1 MRVCRVR
8 EGTSELVANL
18 TERATDREGV
28 KFRGRMDHLAW
39 RTAPRVSLA
48 QWDDLVRFADA
59 ARRDGL
65 TRTVVCGM
73 GGSSLAPAVLASSF
87 ANASLSV
94 LDSTDPG
101 AVLAVA
107 RAPDFDRTLFVVC
120 SKSGSTVETLAF
132 YHYLAARADAARFVA
147 ITDPGSPLEALA
159 RERGFRAVFPHPPD
173 VGGRYAALTVVGMLP
188 AALLGV
194 NGRRLLERAL
204 AVDPDAARARGTR
217 IAEAVLAGRD
227 KLVLRPPAPV
237 KRLAD
242 WIEQLVAESTGK
254 GGRGV
259 VPVVDDPL
267 PTPSPDSQIVSE
279 FSADPRSLGT
289 EFVAWEYATEE
300 LCARLGVNA
309 FDQPDV
315 EAAKALAR
323 AELAEAQ
330 GGGVGAQHAA
340 PLATM
345 TPDSLRRA
353 ARPGDYVA
361 ILAYL
366 APTPDVTAKLQRVR
380 AAWGGALGCATT
392 LGFGPRY
399 LHSTGQLH
407 KGGPNTGLFLVVTAD
422 DAEDAEIPGMGF
434 TFGRFK
440 RAQARGDIRALLA
453 RGRRVAHVHLRR
465 PDDVAGLATL

>member
-1 MRVCRVR
+1 M
-8 EGTSELVANL
+8 
-18 TERATDREGV
+18 DR
-28 KFRGRMDHLAW
+28 LAW

-48 QWDDLVRFADA
+48 QWDELVRFAGA

-65 TRTVVCGM
+65 NRTIVCGM

-87 ANASLSV
+87 ANRSLSV
-94 LDSTDPG
+94 LDSTDPS

-107 RAPDFDRTLFVVC
+107 RAADFDRTLFVVC
-120 SKSGSTVETLAF
+120 SKSGTTVETLAF
-132 YHYLAARADAARFVA
+132 YHYLATRVDAARFVA

-159 RERGFRAVFPHPPD
+159 RDRGFRAVFPHPPD

-194 NGRRLLERAL
+194 NGRDLLERAL
-204 AVDPDAARARGTR
+204 AVDPEAAGARGAR
-217 IAEAVLAGRD
+217 LAAGALGGGRD

-237 KRLAD
+237 ARLAD

-254 GGRGV
+254 DGRGV
-259 VPVVDDPL
+259 VPVVDDPIAA
-267 PTPSPDSQIVSE
+267 PRPDSQVVSDFSGDRLALGAE
-279 FSADPRSLGT
+279 FL
-289 EFVAWEYATEE
+289 AWEYTTEE
-300 LCARLGVNA
+300 LCTRLGVNA

-315 EAAKALAR
+315 EEAKALAR
-323 AELAEAQ
+323 AELA
-330 GGGVGAQHAA
+330 GGGGRAEPAGAQPGV
-340 PLATM
+340 PLPTM
-345 TPDSLRRA
+345 NPEALRRTF
-353 ARPGDYVA
+353 RPGDYLA

-366 APTPDVTAKLQRVR
+366 PPTPDIAARVQAVR
-380 AAWGGALGCATT
+380 AAWAHALGCATT

-407 KGGPNTGLFLVVTAD
+407 KGGPKTGLFLVVTAD
-422 DAEDAEIPGMGF
+422 DAEDAEIPEMGIS
-434 TFGRFK
+434 FGRLK

-465 PDDVAGLATL
+465 PEDVSGLAVL

>member
-1 MRVCRVR
+1 
-8 EGTSELVANL
+8 
-18 TERATDREGV
+18 
-28 KFRGRMDHLAW
+28 MDHLAW

-48 QWDDLVRFADA
+48 QWDELVRFAEA

-65 TRTVVCGM
+65 THTVVCGM

-87 ANASLSV
+87 ANISLSV
-94 LDSTDPG
+94 LDSTDPS

-132 YHYLAARADAARFVA
+132 YHYLAARADPAHFVA

-159 RERGFRAVFPHPPD
+159 HSRGFRGVFRHPPE

-194 NGRRLLERAL
+194 NGRDLLERAL
-204 AVDPDAARARGTR
+204 AVDTDAARVRGRR
-217 IAEAVLAGRD
+217 IAEGVLAGRD
-227 KLVLRPPAPV
+227 KLVLRPPTRVA
-237 KRLAD
+237 RLAD

-267 PTPSPDSQIVSE
+267 PTPSPESQIVSE
-279 FSADPRSLGT
+279 VSADPLSLGT
-289 EFVAWEYATEE
+289 EFMAWEYATEE

-330 GGGVGAQHAA
+330 GGGLGAQHAA
-340 PLATM
+340 PLPTI
-345 TPDSLRRA
+345 TPDALRRA
-353 ARPGDYVA
+353 ARPGDYLA
-361 ILAYL
+361 LLAYL
-366 APTPDVTAKLQRVR
+366 APTPDVTAKLQVVR
-380 AAWGGALGCATT
+380 AAWARELGCAST

-422 DAEDAEIPGMGF
+422 DAEDAEIPGMGI
-434 TFGRFK
+434 TFGRLK

-453 RGRRVAHVHLRR
+453 RGRRVAHVHLGR
-465 PDDVAGLATL
+465 PEDVSALATG

>member
-1 MRVCRVR
+1 M
-8 EGTSELVANL
+8 
-18 TERATDREGV
+18 DR
-28 KFRGRMDHLAW
+28 LAW

-48 QWDDLVRFADA
+48 QWDELVRFAGA

-65 TRTVVCGM
+65 NRTIVCGM

-87 ANASLSV
+87 ANRSLSV
-94 LDSTDPG
+94 LDSTDPS

-107 RAPDFDRTLFVVC
+107 RAADFDRTLFVVC
-120 SKSGSTVETLAF
+120 SKSGTTVETLAF
-132 YHYLAARADAARFVA
+132 YHYLATRVDAARFVA

-159 RERGFRAVFPHPPD
+159 RDRGFRAVFPHPPD

-194 NGRRLLERAL
+194 NGRDLLERAL
-204 AVDPDAARARGTR
+204 AVDPEAAGARGAR
-217 IAEAVLAGRD
+217 LAAGALGGGRD

-237 KRLAD
+237 ARLAD

-254 GGRGV
+254 DGRGV
-259 VPVVDDPL
+259 VPVVDDPIAA
-267 PTPSPDSQIVSE
+267 PRPDSQVVSDFSGDPLALGAE
-279 FSADPRSLGT
+279 FL
-289 EFVAWEYATEE
+289 AWEYTTEE
-300 LCARLGVNA
+300 LCTRLGVNA

-315 EAAKALAR
+315 EEAKALAR
-323 AELAEAQ
+323 AELARRGREEAS
-330 GGGVGAQHAA
+330 
-340 PLATM
+340 LATL
-345 TPDSLRRA
+345 TPEALRQS
-353 ARPGDYVA
+353 ARPGDYLA

-366 APTPDVTAKLQRVR
+366 APTPEIAARLQAVR
-380 AAWGGALGCATT
+380 AAWARALGCATT

-422 DAEDAEIPGMGF
+422 DAEDAEIPEMGT
-434 TFGRFK
+434 TFGRLK

-453 RGRRVAHVHLRR
+453 KGRRVAHVHLKR
-465 PDDVAGLATL
+465 PEDVRALATG